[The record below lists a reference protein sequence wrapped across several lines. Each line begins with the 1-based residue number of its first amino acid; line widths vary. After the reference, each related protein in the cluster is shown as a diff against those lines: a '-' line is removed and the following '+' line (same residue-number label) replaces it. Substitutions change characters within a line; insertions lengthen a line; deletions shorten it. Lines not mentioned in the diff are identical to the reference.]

1 MHLPLTLS
9 RSPTHSPRLPALP
22 CSAHHLCACR
32 LQEGAE
38 EKQAVVQKI
47 LGLSESEAANLRSI
61 VQSGGFK
68 MGQQAEEE
76 EAAFF

>member
-1 MHLPLTLS
+1 MPPSCPPSLRPV
-9 RSPTHSPRLPALP
+9 
-22 CSAHHLCACR
+22 
-32 LQEGAE
+32 LQESAA
-38 EKQAVVQKI
+38 EKQEVVGKI

-61 VQSGGFK
+61 VQAGGFK